1 MENSKSAMDLEALQH
16 TIDKLSPEKRAKFED
31 LHKEIL
37 ERPWIPNPGPQTDAY
52 KSKADI
58 LLYGGAA
65 GGGKTDLLCGI
76 AWEHQRGFIVR
87 RKSTELDGII
97 SRAKVIFKDRGD
109 YNKVEKDWSFENGGA
124 LKLGGMK
131 DADDWGDYAGRA
143 RDYMG
148 FDEAAEF
155 LENQVASLIAWL
167 RHEDVNQRCRMILAS
182 NPPRGADGQW
192 ITRWF
197 APWLDPLFNNPAAP
211 GELRWAI
218 YVKDEIIWCDEHEVR
233 IIDGEEYE
241 TLSYTFIPALL
252 DDNPYYKDNRKYRA
266 GLQRLPEPLR
276 TQLIKGDFTAGKE
289 DDEWQVIP
297 SEWVDLAFER
307 WESTEKPSTMIALSA
322 DIGQGGSGDPTTL
335 AALHTGSWFAPI
347 REFREDVKDG
357 YKVAELIIKE
367 RRNGADLSLDLT
379 AGWGAAPK
387 EALERDFSVHVTGL
401 VASEKS
407 GRYSRDRRFGFVNQ
421 RAEWWWLFR
430 EALDP
435 NNDPADLPKLPP
447 DPKLKAQLCAPTW
460 KLKGTNIQIEEK
472 QEIKKRLGAS
482 TDRADAVIQAWSRRE
497 QAVLMSGV
505 KNKEWT
511 EAEPDDDPFEG
522 I

>member
-1 MENSKSAMDLEALQH
+1 MDLEALQH

-65 GGGKTDLLCGI
+65 GGGKTDLLCGL
-76 AWEHQRGFIVR
+76 AWHHERGFIVR
-87 RKSTELDGII
+87 RTSTELDGII
-97 SRAKVIFKDRGD
+97 ERSHDLYEGKGD
-109 YNKVEKDWSFENGGA
+109 YNKVERTWKLDNGS
-124 LKLGGMK
+124 LKFGGMQYE
-131 DADDWGDYAGRA
+131 ADWRDYAGRA

-155 LENQVASLIAWL
+155 LEVQIKSIMAWL
-167 RHEDVNQRCRMILAS
+167 RHEDKDHKCRLVLAT
-182 NPPRGADGQW
+182 NPPRGAEGEW
-192 ITRWF
+192 IIRWF
-197 APWLDPLFNNPAAP
+197 APWLDPLYANPAAP

-218 YVKDEIIWCDEHEVR
+218 WVGDEQIWCDGPETR
-233 IIDGEEYE
+233 IIDGEEYIPK
-241 TLSYTFIPALL
+241 SYTFIPALL
-252 DDNPYYKDNRKYRA
+252 DDNPYYKDNRDYRA
-266 GLQRLPEPLR
+266 TLQSLPEPLR
-276 TQLIKGDFTAGKE
+276 SQLLKGDFTAGQE

-307 WESTEKPSTMIALSA
+307 WEKAENKTRRMIALSA

-335 AALHTGSWFAPI
+335 AALHTDCWFAPI
-347 REFREDVKDG
+347 KEFREDVKDG
-357 YKVAELIIKE
+357 YKVASLIVKE
-367 RRNGADLSLDLT
+367 RRDNADLSLDLT
-379 AGWGAAPK
+379 GGWGAAPQ
-387 EALERDFSVHVTGL
+387 EALERDFGLHVTGL
-401 VASEKS
+401 VASAKS

-430 EALDP
+430 EGLDP
-435 NNDPADLPKLPP
+435 NNHPEDLPKLPP

-460 KLKGTNIQIEEK
+460 RLKGTNIQIEEK
-472 QEIKKRLGAS
+472 AEIKKRLGAS
-482 TDRADAVIQAWSRRE
+482 TDRADAVIQVWSRRE
-497 QAVLMSGV
+497 YAALMSGLQAQ
-505 KNKEWT
+505 EWT
-511 EAEPDDDPFEG
+511 EAEKDDDPFEG